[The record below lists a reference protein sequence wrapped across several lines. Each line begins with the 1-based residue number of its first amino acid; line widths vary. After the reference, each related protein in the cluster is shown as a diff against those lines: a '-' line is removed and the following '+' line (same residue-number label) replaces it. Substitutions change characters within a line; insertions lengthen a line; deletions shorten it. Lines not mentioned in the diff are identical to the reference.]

1 MKTLAKEHGYLVANQ
16 AGGVWSI
23 DETNSQG
30 WRLLAAGG
38 IFASD
43 TYFDL
48 AGMSMREK
56 TLFFE
61 AATVQELVNPMHFQP
76 TPGTGAG
83 DSMVIVD
90 LMACSPLTDAELSKF
105 FLYGNFAF
113 NGGPLSFA
121 ETIYARVNQYVVD
134 LDTQAWGSFV
144 QVSSNQLGS
153 LEATASDRV
162 YSYRIVYMGTPTN
175 ADRVDVLSARHLLKV
190 NAREEAEYEYL
201 MRLKRSYEL
210 QQSYDED

>member
-23 DETNSQG
+23 DSANSQG
-30 WRLLAAGG
+30 WRLLSAGG

-61 AATVQELVNPMHFQP
+61 AATVQDMLNPTHTQP
-76 TPGTGAG
+76 APGGAG
-83 DSMVIVD
+83 DSMVVVD
-90 LMACSPLTDAELSKF
+90 LMSSQSLTDAELAKF
-105 FLYGNFAF
+105 FLFGNFAF

-121 ETIYARVNQYVVD
+121 DTIYARVNQYVVD
-134 LDTQAWGSFV
+134 LDTEAWGSFV
-144 QVSSNQLGS
+144 QVSSNQIGS

-162 YSYRIVYMGTPTN
+162 YSYKLVAMGTPTQ
-175 ADRVDVLSARHLLKV
+175 ADRIDLFSSRHLLKV
-190 NAREEAEYEYL
+190 NAREEAEYQYL